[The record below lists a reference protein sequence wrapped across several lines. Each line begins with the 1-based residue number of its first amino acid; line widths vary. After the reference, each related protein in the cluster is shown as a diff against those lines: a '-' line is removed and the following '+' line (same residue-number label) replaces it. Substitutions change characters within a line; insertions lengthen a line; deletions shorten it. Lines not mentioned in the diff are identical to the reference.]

1 MTATELGSTTT
12 VTSTELA
19 TSVSMV
25 VVASVQSCI
34 GSAQFRVIAATPA
47 NNVAATTFTVNCSRK
62 RRGIAMDEIVAL
74 EAIEP
79 SQVKP

>member
-1 MTATELGSTTT
+1 M
-12 VTSTELA
+12 TSTELA
-19 TSVSMV
+19 TSVSTV

-34 GSAQFRVIAATPA
+34 GLAQFSVKPA
-47 NNVAATTFTVNCSRK
+47 VPAVPGGAPAVAATTFTASCIRK